1 MAGRAGLTAQK
12 LIQAGA
18 EMADDLGFEQVTLSA
33 LARRFDV
40 KVASLYSH
48 LKNSE
53 DLKVRL
59 ALLALDELADCAG
72 EAIAGRSGK
81 DALFAL
87 ANAYRHY
94 GQAHPGRF
102 VAARYPLSDEVAA
115 ASSGVKLSRM
125 LGAVLRAYGLV
136 DAEQTHAI
144 RFLGSV
150 FLGYT
155 TLESAGGFAHGDVA
169 AQASW
174 ERTLAVLDLSLR
186 HWPPSSAAV

>member
-1 MAGRAGLTAQK
+1 MAGRAGLTAFK
-12 LIQAGA
+12 LTQAGA

-59 ALLALDELADCAG
+59 ALLALDELADRAG

-81 DALFAL
+81 DALIAL
-87 ANAYRHY
+87 ANAYRDY
-94 GQAHPGRF
+94 AQAHPGRF
-102 VAARYPLSDEVAA
+102 VAARYPLSDAVAA
-115 ASSGVKLSRM
+115 TSSGVKLSRM
-125 LGAVLRAYGLV
+125 LGAVLQAYGLS
-136 DAEQTHAI
+136 DNEQTHAI

-150 FLGYT
+150 FLGYP
-155 TLESAGGFAHGDVA
+155 TLESAGGFAHTAVE
-169 AQASW
+169 AQISW
-174 ERTLAVLDLSLR
+174 ERTLDALDQALR
-186 HWPPSSAAV
+186 HWPV

>member
-1 MAGRAGLTAQK
+1 MAGRAGLTTSV

-18 EMADDLGFEQVTLSA
+18 DMADELGFEQVTLSA

-48 LKNSE
+48 LKNSA

-59 ALLALDELADCAG
+59 ALLALDELADRAS

-81 DALFAL
+81 DALVAL
-87 ANAYRHY
+87 ANAYRNY

-102 VAARYPLSDEVAA
+102 VAARYPLSDADAA

-125 LGAVLRAYGLV
+125 LGAVLRGYGL
-136 DAEQTHAI
+136 DDTEQTHAI

-155 TLESAGGFAHGDVA
+155 TLESAGGFAHTAVE
-169 AQASW
+169 AQISW
-174 ERTLAVLDLSLR
+174 ERTLDALDLSLR
-186 HWPPSSAAV
+186 HWPAA

>member
-1 MAGRAGLTAQK
+1 MAGRSGLTTFK
-12 LIQAGA
+12 LTQAGA
-18 EMADDLGFEQVTLSA
+18 EMADELGFEQVTLSA

-59 ALLALDELADCAG
+59 ALLALDELADRAG

-87 ANAYRHY
+87 ANAYRDY
-94 GQAHPGRF
+94 GRAHPGRF
-102 VAARYPLSDEVAA
+102 AAARNPLSHAVAAT
-115 ASSGVKLSRM
+115 SSGVKLSRM
-125 LGAVLRAYGLV
+125 LGAVLRSYGLS
-136 DAEQTHAI
+136 DNEQPHAI
-144 RFLGSV
+144 RFLGGA

-155 TLESAGGFAHGDVA
+155 TLESAGGFAHTA
-169 AQASW
+169 IEAQTSW
-174 ERTLAVLDLSLR
+174 ERTLDALDQTLR
-186 HWPPSSAAV
+186 HWPSD